1 MSISFS
7 IEAGGKIN
15 MNTKKSKTKGK
26 VLTKRVLFEF
36 LAPEAREV
44 CLAGD

>member
-15 MNTKKSKTKGK
+15 MNTKKSKTNS
-26 VLTKRVLFEF
+26 
-36 LAPEAREV
+36 
-44 CLAGD
+44 GDSHSYAHGGSFGGFHGGVGGRL